1 MTQGLPQGLL
11 EGKVAP
17 VNPRVPSAVNGNS
30 VRGGLFLGTVL
41 ILSENARQTPGFLNK
56 ACSLAMSFVSFTS

>member
-1 MTQGLPQGLL
+1 MTPGLPQGLL

-41 ILSENARQTPGFLNK
+41 ILSENARQTPGFLNAK
-56 ACSLAMSFVSFTS
+56 KLVL